1 MKEKNRA
8 WKILLNILICTIGA
22 LTVFSAG
29 ILFSKNKL
37 VMNDT
42 GIEAYYGVYEIKEFY
57 PDAKTWGNVYGEDL
71 LPSEEVDLF
80 LGQKIVISDTYY
92 IAYDNYRYHGD
103 YRFDNDYYIQKYVIE
118 NPVYT
123 ITESND
129 INVKIKEYTNLLDDV
144 LETLLQ
150 KPYKKIQI
158 SPSVFLGDSENAEVF
173 PTLYV
178 IDKDRLLWC
187 MGLSY
192 QCFIIEKI
200 SEVDET
206 IIDNLKIE
214 EKNVSIDSSFWGTYH
229 ISKFCPTKYWKD
241 RVSRSDLGSCLTEE
255 DVTYLM
261 GKQVTLQKDFY
272 QGYGYAGLAQS
283 SADEK
288 TSQAVYDAI
297 KDNPEYIAK
306 YKDKSELYGLK
317 NSNLPKQF
325 VQTGYIEIR
334 INIEPEDPIYLE
346 HPYDGTNA
354 VFYQI
359 DSDKDKLLMLYM
371 KELFILE
378 RGSMF

>member
-1 MKEKNRA
+1 MIRE
-8 WKILLNILICTIGA
+8 WKVLLNILICTTLA
-22 LTVFSAG
+22 LIVFSAG
-29 ILFSKNKL
+29 ILFSKNNL
-37 VMNDT
+37 VTNDT

-57 PDAKTWGNVYGEDL
+57 PDAKTWGNIYGEDL

-80 LGQKIVISDTYY
+80 LGQRIVISDTYY

-129 INVKIKEYTNLLDDV
+129 INVEMKEYTNLLYDV

-158 SPSVFLGDSENAEVF
+158 NPSIFLGDSENAEVI

-178 IDKDRLLWC
+178 IDKNRLLWC
-187 MGLSY
+187 MGLSF
-192 QCFIIEKI
+192 QCFILEKV
-200 SEVDET
+200 SDVDES
-206 IIDNLKIE
+206 IIDSLKTE
-214 EKNVSIDSSFWGTYH
+214 DKSISINNSFWGIYNIT
-229 ISKFCPTKYWKD
+229 KFCPTKYWKD
-241 RVSRSDLGSCLTEE
+241 RIRRSDFVSCLTEE
-255 DVTYLM
+255 DVAHLI

-272 QGYGYAGLAQS
+272 QGYGYDSLAQS

-288 TSQAVYDAI
+288 TSQYVYEVT
-297 KDNPEYIAK
+297 KDNPEYVAK

-325 VQTGYIEIR
+325 VQTGYIEVR
-334 INIEPEDPIYLE
+334 INIGPEDPIYLE
-346 HPYDGTNA
+346 QPYDGA
-354 VFYQI
+354 
-359 DSDKDKLLMLYM
+359 K
-371 KELFILE
+371 
-378 RGSMF
+378 